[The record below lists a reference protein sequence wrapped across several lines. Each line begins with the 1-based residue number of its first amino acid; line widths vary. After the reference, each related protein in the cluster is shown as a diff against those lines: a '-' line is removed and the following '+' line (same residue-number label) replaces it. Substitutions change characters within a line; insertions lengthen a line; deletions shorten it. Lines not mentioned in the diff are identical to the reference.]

1 MAVAKVSVAAPIQTL
16 ALELPYA
23 AGVAIKRK
31 KINKTKKKYNTFSF
45 KKQESIVT
53 QLDIKGIY
61 MNPSHLLIKK
71 IITTI

>member
-1 MAVAKVSVAAPIQTL
+1 MIVFSQFKRPKS
-16 ALELPYA
+16 EFRFKHNK
-23 AGVAIKRK
+23 KRK